1 MKQKIVGIYDCG
13 FEQIQLVLRD
23 GLGGEFYSC
32 PEKGSLPRIK
42 VGAGGPN
49 EWGSVVGVLMHEIME
64 FSMWRQDC
72 RFTPDNRIRPL
83 SHADYLFVMSHEKFN
98 DCITKVAEFV
108 HLALPDLAK
117 AYNAWHQEKPKKKAK
132 KK

>member
-1 MKQKIVGIYDCG
+1 MKKVIVGVFECG
-13 FEQIQLVLRD
+13 YEQIQLVLRE
-23 GLGGEFYSC
+23 GMGGEFYTC

-42 VGAGGPN
+42 VGAYGPD
-49 EWGSVVGVLMHEIME
+49 EWKHVIACLMHEITE

-72 RFTPDNRIRPL
+72 RFYPDNRIMPR

-98 DCITKVAEFV
+98 DCITKVAEFI
-108 HLALPDLAK
+108 HIALPELAK
-117 AYNAWHQEKPKKKAK
+117 AYNAWHKPKPKKRGK